1 MPNIQPLDIKNL
13 ISYMNLGKCEI
24 GTLASEFTSDKE
36 IENQNIVK
44 VLVKKK
50 LKIGKF
56 AEGLICVVFL
66 N

>member
-13 ISYMNLGKCEI
+13 ISHMNLGKCEI
-24 GTLASEFTSDKE
+24 GTLASELSSDTE

-44 VLVKKK
+44 VLVKK
-50 LKIGKF
+50 
-56 AEGLICVVFL
+56 